1 MYKEPKQPADILKYL
16 YDNKQPELAN
26 CLLTMIQDKGYVDGQ
41 LQGYVDGQLQY
52 LEAHNK
58 GIV

>member
-41 LQGYVDGQLQY
+41 LQY

-58 GIV
+58 EEKQ